1 MRNQSFSNSLSSSN
15 RKTCRANNTFQI
27 DNLRNYGENM
37 QGTTAVNGL
46 INYDKDNF
54 LNTCGEK
61 FMDLKN
67 IMNST
72 HFWERINAFFK
83 LKISAELE
91 KKIKNF
97 YNLKDDKAQL
107 VCSQLSQF
115 SDLNFLEDPIVR
127 DAIKL
132 TNDILKILTHND
144 QIF

>member
-1 MRNQSFSNSLSSSN
+1 
-15 RKTCRANNTFQI
+15 
-27 DNLRNYGENM
+27 M

-83 LKISAELE
+83 LKISGELE

-97 YNLKDDKAQL
+97 YNLKDVKAQL
-107 VCSQLSQF
+107 VCS
-115 SDLNFLEDPIVR
+115 
-127 DAIKL
+127 
-132 TNDILKILTHND
+132 
-144 QIF
+144 